1 MDIIIASLILS
12 LIIAGIVY
20 FSVKSFE
27 NILKK
32 NIMRY
37 VICLLLII
45 LIIFH
50 ILLYLSQYGGYG
62 DIIDSIFICEVEL
75 FLIIF
80 SIIEKLYEKFKI

>member
-45 LIIFH
+45 LIIFY

-62 DIIDSIFICEVEL
+62 DIIDTIFIWGVEL

-80 SIIEKLYEKFKI
+80 AIIEKLYEKFKA